1 MVYALRWRLAN
12 LHMNFD
18 IKQYPRI
25 PQCRLSCC
33 AQCVYASHKD
43 IYEVVRT
50 FLILLEGL
58 FRSLKAPVAR
68 TQHGLLTAIRESL
81 AEHGSTNDA
90 IESFK
95 DNAIFNKGNSLLKGG
110 GKGKGKQVIHHKG
123 GEKGDADVIGIEPDQ
138 PEVTFNLWHIYTAQA
153 IAKVSSQLQTELLGS
168 KVMSYFAEWCRTSHV
183 KAKGVAFADC
193 ITLYDVDAAPVKFEQ
208 SRSPNHNIYI
218 GINVPL
224 LLRCDPVLRA
234 AMERVGRAYEQTFWA
249 VPRAF
254 QFGQACQA
262 LAKRGLNVN
271 QLTVYW
277 GPGGVG
283 LSLFSEHLHAMYGPS
298 NHKFFDPN
306 IFYVDEELRKQV
318 ESLAGACIYTGQEKP
333 TGGKGRI
340 REDLIKKFAT
350 GEGISGRMPYA
361 ILTKLIK
368 IIGWKRMEVNK
379 LIRFEDVVEENFESI
394 MRLVKTQDC
403 YCFENLSRLQCRQ

>member
-1 MVYALRWRLAN
+1 M
-12 LHMNFD
+12 
-18 IKQYPRI
+18 I
-25 PQCRLSCC
+25 
-33 AQCVYASHKD
+33 
-43 IYEVVRT
+43 RT

-68 TQHGLLTAIRESL
+68 TQQGLLAAIKKSL
-81 AEHGSTNDA
+81 AEHESTNAA
-90 IESFK
+90 IESFT
-95 DNAIFNKGNSLLKGG
+95 DNAIFNKGNGLLKSG
-110 GKGKGKQVIHHKG
+110 GKGAGKQVVPRKG
-123 GEKGDADVIGIEPDQ
+123 GEKGDADVIGIQQDP
-138 PEVTFNLWHIYTAQA
+138 PEVTLNLWHIYTAQA

-183 KAKGVAFADC
+183 KARGVAFADC
-193 ITLYDVDAAPVKFEQ
+193 IMLYDVDAAPVRFERT
-208 SRSPNHNIYI
+208 RSPDHNIYI

-234 AMERVGRAYEQTFWA
+234 AMERVGKAYEQTFWA

-283 LSLFSEHLHAMYGPS
+283 LSLFSEHLHAMYGS
-298 NHKFFDPN
+298 ANHKFFDPN
-306 IFYVDEELRKQV
+306 IFYVDDELRKQV

-333 TGGKGRI
+333 TGGKGKV

-361 ILTKLIK
+361 ILTKLIR

-394 MRLVKTQDC
+394 MRLAKTQV
-403 YCFENLSRLQCRQ
+403 YYGFEDLLCLQCRQ